1 MGRREHGGRASKAAV
16 RGDRAHQ
23 EQFRW
28 RFAGYPKD
36 ELEQKLRGMPGGS
49 FLEMRCIVDGVRVIA
64 MAAKYNSK

>member
-28 RFAGYPKD
+28 LP
-36 ELEQKLRGMPGGS
+36 
-49 FLEMRCIVDGVRVIA
+49 
-64 MAAKYNSK
+64 